1 MASAIEA
8 VHNRAVRGFK
18 WLVAGATV
26 AGVVGALK
34 LASVDHAP
42 VAAPVLLLDVVVVAR
57 LFGFGPALVAAGLGA
72 AAYSYYFLPP
82 EGFALESAD
91 DWVAFLT
98 FTVTAVIAG
107 ELASRADR
115 PDAN

>member
-1 MASAIEA
+1 MASGTCT
-8 VHNRAVRGFK
+8 VHNRGVRGWK
-18 WLVAGATV
+18 WVVAGATV

-34 LASVDHAP
+34 LVSVDHAA
-42 VAAPVLLLDVVVVAR
+42 VAAPLLLLDVVVVAR

-98 FTVTAVIAG
+98 FTVTAVVAG
-107 ELASRADR
+107 ELASRAER
-115 PDAN
+115 